1 MVKILNPQ
9 IAKIVPRL
17 DQSNAWVIRVL
28 VLIGIVAVLGLTVT
42 YMASS
47 KLASIDYQVYGKVQ
61 EVFFRKY
68 TKSKAESLGLVGWVK
83 NTNEGTV
90 AGTIQGLEEKVKNM
104 RKWLQTEGSPKS
116 KISKCEFTNERFI
129 ADVEHHDFRVVK

>member
-61 EVFFRKY
+61 VHQ
-68 TKSKAESLGLVGWVK
+68 V
-83 NTNEGTV
+83 EGRV
-90 AGTIQGLEEKVKNM
+90 AGVGGMGQ
-104 RKWLQTEGSPKS
+104 
-116 KISKCEFTNERFI
+116 
-129 ADVEHHDFRVVK
+129 EH